1 METTDHRIV
10 ELLESQ
16 GFREL
21 LSAHL
26 FAAGVAFAPTI
37 DDKHMLAEH
46 AQEELGHFELVAALH
61 DQLSGKSLF
70 ETASR
75 RASEVPVPATW
86 LEAAVAGYL
95 VDRAASTQLR
105 EYMRIGDARLEAV
118 VREIH
123 EHEHEHQVAAET
135 ALLDQV
141 RANPAIADAVRPHV
155 ARWYGIALS
164 VLDGPPG
171 PDADRVAMAFAKSAR
186 ATLAACGVTPPPG
199 SVASGASGGP

>member
-1 METTDHRIV
+1 MESTDLRIV
-10 ELLESQ
+10 GILERQ

-21 LSAHL
+21 VSAHL
-26 FAAGVAFAPTI
+26 FAAGVTFAPTI

-61 DQLSGKSLF
+61 DQISGRSLF
-70 ETASR
+70 DIASR
-75 RASEVPVPATW
+75 RAAEVPVPGTW

-105 EYMRIGDARLEAV
+105 EYLRVGDPRLDVV

-141 RANPAIADAVRPHV
+141 RDNPSIADVVRPHV
-155 ARWYGIALS
+155 ERWYRIALS

-171 PDADRVAMAFAKSAR
+171 PEAERVAAAFASSIR
-186 ATLAACGVTPPPG
+186 RTLEACGQLVPG
-199 SVASGASGGP
+199 GGRSSE